1 MTALQLV
8 LKKSL
13 AHHGLA
19 RGLREA
25 CKARPGP
32 KPWPRAAG
40 AAAAR
45 RAARRPL
52 TLARAHQ
59 AVEQRTAQLAV
70 MAQDCDQPD
79 YTKLVQALCTEA
91 NVNLITVPASKTLGE
106 WCGLCK
112 LDAEGL
118 ARKVVGCSFVVIKA
132 RGRRRTPMP

>member
-1 MTALQLV
+1 M
-8 LKKSL
+8 
-13 AHHGLA
+13 
-19 RGLREA
+19 
-25 CKARPGP
+25 
-32 KPWPRAAG
+32 RA
-40 AAAAR
+40 
-45 RAARRPL
+45 
-52 TLARAHQ
+52 Q
-59 AVEQRTAQLAV
+59 AVESRSAQLAV

>member
-1 MTALQLV
+1 V
-8 LKKSL
+8 
-13 AHHGLA
+13 
-19 RGLREA
+19 EA
-25 CKARPGP
+25 
-32 KPWPRAAG
+32 
-40 AAAAR
+40 
-45 RAARRPL
+45 
-52 TLARAHQ
+52 
-59 AVEQRTAQLAV
+59 RTAQLAV

-132 RGRRRTPMP
+132 RKACGAARELALGLTRGCARRITGRSPRRWASFRST